1 MNPAPHRRQA
11 RLTAS
16 KLASR
21 VKSAIATAA
30 FLKKA
35 ISQSGLTADL
45 AEATLLQGILSGD
58 VQAAAISTKVKLMN
72 ENLRLRQRLTA
83 SRLRSEQVK
92 QEILHTEL
100 LRSKRNPAQTHE
112 EIISRIKAIYGL
124 ES

>member
-1 MNPAPHRRQA
+1 M
-11 RLTAS
+11 TAS
-16 KLASR
+16 KLAHR
-21 VKSAIATAA
+21 VKQAIATAA

-35 ISQSGLTADL
+35 ITRTGITQEL

-58 VQAAAISTKVKLMN
+58 VAAASIATKVRLMN

-92 QEILHTEL
+92 QAILRNEL
-100 LRSKRNPAQTHE
+100 SRSKRHPPKTQDQ
-112 EIISRIKAIYGL
+112 IISSIRAIYGL